1 MRARSSA
8 PGRAATMKNTPTAR
22 WAGSHPTNTR
32 ANGHNT
38 TNNNQQPS
46 KHPAHKTRSEQV
58 DAQPD
63 LVPPLVHL
71 VAGSVHAPTEAAEW

>member
-1 MRARSSA
+1 
-8 PGRAATMKNTPTAR
+8 MKSTPTAR

-46 KHPAHKTRSEQV
+46 KHPVHKTR
-58 DAQPD
+58 PD
-63 LVPPLVHL
+63 QGNPSCRMKTYWGIQLLMPLPYQNV
-71 VAGSVHAPTEAAEW
+71 